1 MNSNLYKP
9 KLRITET
16 LTMIAF
22 VIILLLTMNFIK
34 YNIIAKSKQ
43 IGYISMVYEES
54 GKRYLRFDDVKF
66 LRGNAALKA
75 AKKNGTAIYENG
87 EYYVDD
93 DYFIINNNKVIKS
106 YVIDPNASL
115 NLLGFLINPINNDIN
130 NHSASYNTLKTVSNK
145 YPQMLCYIYTKN
157 DVIVK
162 IEGQYTP

>member
-9 KLRITET
+9 KVRITMT
-16 LTMIAF
+16 IIAC
-22 VIILLLTMNFIK
+22 ITILLFTVNFIK
-34 YNIIAKSKQ
+34 NNILDNSKQ

-66 LRGNAALKA
+66 LKGNAAIKA

-93 DYFIINNNKVIKS
+93 DYYIINNNKVIKN

-115 NLLGFLINPINNDIN
+115 NLLGFLIDPIKNDIN
-130 NHSASYNTLKTVSNK
+130 NHSASYNTLKSVSNK
-145 YPQMLCYIYTKN
+145 YPQILCYIYTKN

-162 IEGQYTP
+162 VVGQYTP

>member
-1 MNSNLYKP
+1 MNTNLYKP
-9 KLRITET
+9 KVR
-16 LTMIAF
+16 
-22 VIILLLTMNFIK
+22 IILACVVILLSTVYFIK
-34 YNIIAKSKQ
+34 NNILDNSKQ

-66 LRGNAALKA
+66 LKGNAAIKA

-93 DYFIINNNKVIKS
+93 DYYIINNNKVKKN

-115 NLLGFLINPINNDIN
+115 NLLGFLIDPIKNDIN
-130 NHSASYNTLKTVSNK
+130 NHSASYNTLKSVSNK
-145 YPQMLCYIYTKN
+145 YPQILCYIYTKH

-162 IEGQYTP
+162 VVGQYTP